1 MEAGWGDVPGL
12 VRGGVFVFVDA
23 GREVCWPGEGE
34 RPVWKRDGGDVP
46 VWCGGVFVVA
56 DAGRATMVRIERKI

>member
-1 MEAGWGDVPGL
+1 M
-12 VRGGVFVFVDA
+12 FVFVDA

-46 VWCGGVFVVA
+46 VWCVGVFVVA